1 MSEDSGTD
9 VDDAPVLRLIVP
21 VPGEAKVFSAQVV
34 RLGLLKFGT
43 GSGVPKLHPVVV
55 QSGNVVLSG
64 GGPATGPTLQ
74 TEPAQP
80 LLQAP
85 PAAQTSEKMLF
96 EPSGVGPSA
105 TVEPPPPMFRP
116 PQLRFWMRALA
127 PVRVL
132 PQVPPGVPVVNSRNA
147 PPTD

>member
-9 VDDAPVLRLIVP
+9 VVDAPVLRLIVP
-21 VPGEAKVFSAQVV
+21 VAGEAKVFSAQVV

-55 QSGNVVLSG
+55 QSGNVVLSA

-74 TEPAQP
+74 TEPAQV
-80 LLQAP
+80 LSQAP
-85 PAAQTSEKMLF
+85 LGEQVSENRLF

-116 PQLRFWMRALA
+116 PQVRFLMRALA

>member
-1 MSEDSGTD
+1 MSS
-9 VDDAPVLRLIVP
+9 VP
-21 VPGEAKVFSAQVV
+21 LPGEAQVV
-34 RLGLLKFGT
+34 RAGFAKFAI

-55 QSGNVVLSG
+55 QSGNVLLSG
-64 GGPATGPTLQ
+64 GGPATAPTLQ
-74 TEPAQP
+74 IEPEQ
-80 LLQAP
+80 LLSQAP
-85 PAAQTSEKMLF
+85 LVAQTSENRLF

-116 PQLRFWMRALA
+116 PQVRFLMRALA